1 MNIEDL
7 LDTKLNYHS
16 KDRFLFL
23 LNLVEDKYS
32 KSKFRLAGEGWEYP
46 WKTLLVTIL
55 SAQSKDELTIVVSE
69 KLFENYPT
77 LESLAEANYDD
88 VLNILSSMN
97 YNRTKTK
104 HIILSAQLLLKNF
117 KGITPQTIDELITL
131 PGVGR
136 KTANLVISEEFGVP
150 GICVDTHVHR
160 MCTLFGFVTMSED
173 RDKTEFEMKSFIPE
187 EYWIKINRLFVLW
200 GKEYSSK
207 NINTLLESLLNKE
220 LKLK

>member
-46 WKTLLVTIL
+46 WQTLLVTIL

-97 YNRTKTK
+97 YIGLKLN
-104 HIILSAQLLLKNF
+104 ILSYQLNCYLKIL
-117 KGITPQTIDELITL
+117 KGL
-131 PGVGR
+131 
-136 KTANLVISEEFGVP
+136 
-150 GICVDTHVHR
+150 H
-160 MCTLFGFVTMSED
+160 
-173 RDKTEFEMKSFIPE
+173 
-187 EYWIKINRLFVLW
+187 
-200 GKEYSSK
+200 
-207 NINTLLESLLNKE
+207 
-220 LKLK
+220 LKQLMN